1 MSGIGDYWR
10 QLSNGG
16 VPIVHKAADGYGPLF
31 EIVDLV
37 PNPHNVEHHLVYR
50 MSTLGQGDGYDY
62 DVPPYHKT
70 PRLAAEEHWQH
81 TRDNLPKEFNREK
94 VWVEPI
100 NEIDKNRCDWLGRF
114 AFHIANLAQAEGYKV
129 ALFGWS
135 SGEPEREGWET
146 EGMLKYLRLCAE
158 RPKQAAVSVHEYDFG
173 LAGFDA
179 VYPHHVGRFQMLFD
193 VCDNLGIARPTIH
206 ITEWGWSLRQIPPWE
221 AAEQHITKANELYA
235 KFPEVKG
242 TAIWNLGKGPE
253 FGNIHNQTQRLIEP
267 LADYNLNRRFNAPEP
282 GTQTAIDPI
291 LHQEPTQPQ
300 RQPSEPIRR
309 TVVTAPETGR
319 TETAPEQVSQPRTV
333 RPSAQ
338 PNAQFV
344 RDVNIPDDTRLTAG
358 SSFTKTWRI
367 RNNGNAAWQAGYR
380 IVHVG
385 GTAMTD
391 RTSQPVPAI
400 QPGQEADVSVTL
412 VAPSTPGTYVSDWRF
427 QDDRSN
433 FFGTN
438 VFTRII
444 SEAAAPSPATGFS
457 NSQYVA
463 DITIPDDTV
472 MEPGQSFTK
481 TWRLRNNGSRN
492 WGAGF
497 TAAFLNGTALT
508 PTTSHPAPSAAAN
521 SDVNLSIPMTAP
533 NEAGT
538 YTSEWVLKD
547 DQGNVFGTNFYTRI
561 VVKKKLGIRPQVT
574 LQTGMNINPDAPHS
588 NPVDSDALRG
598 MDWVRFVFKLAAR
611 ENPAERDDIN
621 HAFAQYDPLIRKY
634 NNKGVKSL
642 IVLNQE
648 TVWGNAPWTGN
659 NDWRTY
665 GNQLARV
672 ARQIAERYREYGEQV
687 AYEIWNEGDLPQNP
701 ASVFVEPEQFAVVL
715 KIVAE
720 TIRVASPQS
729 PLVFGGLAT
738 GPNQGIAYLHRCLK
752 ALGGIWPVD
761 AIGIHP
767 YGRWATRAPFDWGQQ
782 FGTLA
787 QAFAEYEN
795 NFPDIPFWITEIG
808 VAADNE
814 IGSQHYAAVADY
826 LTDVYQHIGEQHT
839 HIAPVVIWFAW
850 SDWMRNA
857 GIVTQDGSHKAH
869 VYDAFQAVIKSKDK

>member
-1 MSGIGDYWR
+1 
-10 QLSNGG
+10 
-16 VPIVHKAADGYGPLF
+16 
-31 EIVDLV
+31 
-37 PNPHNVEHHLVYR
+37 
-50 MSTLGQGDGYDY
+50 
-62 DVPPYHKT
+62 
-70 PRLAAEEHWQH
+70 
-81 TRDNLPKEFNREK
+81 
-94 VWVEPI
+94 
-100 NEIDKNRCDWLGRF
+100 
-114 AFHIANLAQAEGYKV
+114 
-129 ALFGWS
+129 
-135 SGEPEREGWET
+135 
-146 EGMLKYLRLCAE
+146 
-158 RPKQAAVSVHEYDFG
+158 
-173 LAGFDA
+173 
-179 VYPHHVGRFQMLFD
+179 
-193 VCDNLGIARPTIH
+193 
-206 ITEWGWSLRQIPPWE
+206 
-221 AAEQHITKANELYA
+221 
-235 KFPEVKG
+235 
-242 TAIWNLGKGPE
+242 
-253 FGNIHNQTQRLIEP
+253 
-267 LADYNLNRRFNAPEP
+267 
-282 GTQTAIDPI
+282 

-497 TAAFLNGTALT
+497 TAAFLSGTALT